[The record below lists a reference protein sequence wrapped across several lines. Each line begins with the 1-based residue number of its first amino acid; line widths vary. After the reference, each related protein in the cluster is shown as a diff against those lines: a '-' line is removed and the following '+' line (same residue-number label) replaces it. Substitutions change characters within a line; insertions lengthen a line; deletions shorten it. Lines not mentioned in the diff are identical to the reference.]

1 MDEPLSAFGGQP
13 EEEADAGVAG
23 NSGIRCPEC
32 GTLNPPTARFCNGRG
47 VRLEEPEEIV
57 RPSGQETSDTMAE
70 KDLPEPDE
78 PRQDVLAAGEIE
90 VETEVAESSET
101 ETADGGT
108 TDDARSGVVAG
119 ADEEITTDVVELP
132 EDAMPPDGSVAEP
145 SEEPGSSSVETVVP
159 IERLR
164 QYRTVI
170 IVAIVALAAVIIIA
184 VALLYKPGVIV
195 VPQGASDYV
204 GQTASDVAGIF
215 EELGFEDVMVIEV
228 PNTAGA
234 STGTVMR
241 ISIKGDAEFQA
252 GESFPKED
260 RVVITEYGVA
270 TDSSPAAEVEM
281 EEEEVEPEEDA
292 TEQSSGTSSD
302 AGKTGEEDGLQYAID
317 DEGNVTITKCV
328 SEDSFITIND
338 EMDGHPVT
346 KISASAFEGCE
357 DLRGITIRAD
367 ITELGPSAFKGCTS
381 LGSISL
387 PSSLTVI
394 PDSAFEGCTSL
405 SLVDAYGD
413 LMNLGKACFKGCT
426 ELRNAYISSIE
437 RIGDSAFQGCTAL
450 IYIALQECEA
460 IGPSAFQGCTALP
473 NIIIPSDTTSIES
486 KAFEG
491 CTNLGTM
498 TIMPDEDE
506 ITIAPDAFENCPKL
520 HVIW

>member
-1 MDEPLSAFGGQP
+1 M
-13 EEEADAGVAG
+13 
-23 NSGIRCPEC
+23 
-32 GTLNPPTARFCNGRG
+32 
-47 VRLEEPEEIV
+47 RLEEPEEIV

-70 KDLPEPDE
+70 EDHPEPDE
-78 PRQDVLAAGEIE
+78 PRKDALAAGEIE
-90 VETEVAESSET
+90 VETEVAESLET
-101 ETADGGT
+101 ETADGET
-108 TDDARSGVVAG
+108 TDDARSGVVTG
-119 ADEEITTDVVELP
+119 ADEEIATDGVEPP
-132 EDAMPPDGSVAEP
+132 EGAMPPDGTVAEPSEEP
-145 SEEPGSSSVETVVP
+145 SEEPGSSSGETVTP
-159 IERLR
+159 IEMLR

-170 IVAIVALAAVIIIA
+170 IVAVVALAAVIIIA

-270 TDSSPAAEVEM
+270 TDPSSAASTAV
-281 EEEEVEPEEDA
+281 EEEVEPEEDA

-317 DEGNVTITKCV
+317 DEGNVTITKYVGSDSYV
-328 SEDSFITIND
+328 SISSEI
-338 EMDGHPVT
+338 DGHPVT
-346 KISASAFEGCE
+346 KIGANAFEGCANIE
-357 DLRGITIRAD
+357 DISMWSD
-367 ITELGPSAFKGCTS
+367 IVELGASAFKGCTS
-381 LGSISL
+381 LASISL

-394 PDSAFEGCTSL
+394 PDSAFEGCNSLEEALIWGDITSW
-405 SLVDAYGD
+405 
-413 LMNLGKACFKGCT
+413 GKACFKDCT
-426 ELRNAYISSIE
+426 ALTEIDISSSTD

-450 IYIALQECEA
+450 EDVFFWGCKT
-460 IGPSAFQGCTALP
+460 IGASAFQGCTALTDVDIP
-473 NIIIPSDTTSIES
+473 NETTSIES

-491 CTNLGTM
+491 CTNLGTV
-498 TIMPDEDE
+498 IVWPDEDE

-520 HVIW
+520 NLIA